1 MIYVYLF
8 KSKMRDIEFCWSCKS
23 DRVAKEIYFWMLKK
37 CERESPRTTAMAR
50 KQETIKANCRRSD
63 GRQRMDV
70 ATFLGGTSEMSNL
83 KNFLEGKKE

>member
-1 MIYVYLF
+1 
-8 KSKMRDIEFCWSCKS
+8 MR
-23 DRVAKEIYFWMLKK
+23 
-37 CERESPRTTAMAR
+37 EREREIPERTTAAAMAR